1 MNFNC
6 VYIEN
11 TTMCSTIRH
20 IVYIYFRSMVNS
32 NCAYVCVTMC
42 TSICH
47 NVYIYFRSM
56 KNSNRL
62 VCKLLQVPHLTKS
75 LRLFQ
80 EWGRT
85 TRMQPVSVPPTPSPH
100 PVASTIL
107 KSESS
112 VREETGE

>member
-1 MNFNC
+1 MMNFNC

-20 IVYIYFRSMVNS
+20 SLHLFQK
-32 NCAYVCVTMC
+32 CVTMC

-85 TRMQPVSVPPTPSPH
+85 TRMQPVSVPPTPSPR